1 MDMKQD
7 SDLLKNIEKIH
18 TTELG
23 IFRIKR
29 NLELKNDDVVNW
41 CKQEIKK
48 KNEIYR
54 NGKNWYVEDETK
66 IITINAYSYTI
77 ITAHKK

>member
-1 MDMKQD
+1 MKNAN
-7 SDLLKNIEKIH
+7 DLLENIAKIH
-18 TTELG
+18 TTALG

-29 NLELKNDDVVNW
+29 NLELEIDDVVKW
-41 CKQEIKK
+41 CKQKIKK
-48 KNEIYR
+48 MNVIYR
-54 NGKNWYVEDETK
+54 KGKNWYVEDKDK

>member
-1 MDMKQD
+1 MKQD
-7 SDLLKNIEKIH
+7 NNLLKNIEKIH

-23 IFRIKR
+23 EIRIKR
-29 NLELKNDDVVNW
+29 NLELKNDDVENW

-54 NGKNWYVEDETK
+54 NGKNWYVEDKDK